1 LKNSFSHTG
10 DACCD
15 CSCLYG
21 RCMVEWNKWLEE
33 LEFEEVIKM
42 IDITAWMNDFLMK
55 LNKTFANRVWFVGL
69 QGSYGRGEAT
79 ETSDIDIVVILDE
92 LFAMDIQTYHDMLDT
107 MSHRELICG
116 FLSGKK
122 ELMNWE
128 LSDLFQFCH
137 DTTPIKGSLDE
148 VMAIVDESA
157 VSRAIKIGACNI
169 FHGCVHNMLYEK
181 SEDILRGLYKSAS
194 FVVQAIA
201 FKQTGNYI
209 SHQKDLLQ
217 VVSLD
222 ERSIVE
228 TFLNLKKG
236 GAVEFNLMSETLFV
250 WSKKWI
256 SENS

>member
-1 LKNSFSHTG
+1 
-10 DACCD
+10 
-15 CSCLYG
+15 
-21 RCMVEWNKWLEE
+21 VIE
-33 LEFEEVIKM
+33 L
-42 IDITAWMNDFLMK
+42 IDITTWMTNFLQA
-55 LNKTFANRVWFVGL
+55 LNHRFENRVWFVGL

-92 LFAMDIQTYHDMLDT
+92 LSAMDIQDYHDMLDVLP
-107 MSHRELICG
+107 HRELICG

-122 ELMNWE
+122 EIVNWE
-128 LSDLFQFCH
+128 PSDLFQFYH

-148 VMAIVDESA
+148 VMAVVDESA
-157 VSRAIKIGACNI
+157 VNKAIKISACNI

-181 SEDILRGLYKSAS
+181 SEDVLRGLYKSAS

-209 SHQKDLLQ
+209 SRQKDLLQ
-217 VVSLD
+217 VISAD

-228 TFLNLKKG
+228 TFLNLKNG
-236 GAVEFNLMSETLFV
+236 GAVEFNLMSETLFA

>member
-1 LKNSFSHTG
+1 
-10 DACCD
+10 
-15 CSCLYG
+15 
-21 RCMVEWNKWLEE
+21 
-33 LEFEEVIKM
+33 M
-42 IDITAWMNDFLMK
+42 IDVTIWMHNFLQT
-55 LNKTFANRVWFVGL
+55 LNKTFGDRVWFVGL

-92 LFAMDIQTYHDMLDT
+92 LSAMDIQTYHDMLDT

-122 ELMNWE
+122 EIMNWE
-128 LSDLFQFCH
+128 PSDLFQFCH

-148 VMAIVDESA
+148 VMAVIDESA
-157 VSRAIKIGACNI
+157 VNRAIKIGACNI

-181 SEDILRGLYKSAS
+181 SEDILRGLYKSAA

-209 SHQKDLLQ
+209 SHQKELPQ
-217 VVSLD
+217 VVSSD
-222 ERSIVE
+222 EQDIVE
-228 TFLNLKKG
+228 TFLNLKNG
-236 GAVEFNLMSETLFV
+236 GTVDFNLMSETLFA

-256 SENS
+256 CENS